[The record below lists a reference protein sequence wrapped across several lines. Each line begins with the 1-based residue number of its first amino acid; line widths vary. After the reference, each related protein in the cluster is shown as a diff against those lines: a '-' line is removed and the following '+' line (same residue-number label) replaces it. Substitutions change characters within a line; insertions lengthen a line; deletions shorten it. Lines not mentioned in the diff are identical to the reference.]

1 MKKIAFIIILSTI
14 SIIKAQTNRFFYEV
28 KFKEDSTQTEHQKVF
43 MVLDVNLNETKYYDN
58 TFLEK
63 DSINKANHSQLTNW
77 TSQIPVTRKKNSN
90 KNINYTFI
98 DDQLYSYPTED
109 LIQWKLSDKT
119 KKYLHFN
126 LQQATTNFGGRK
138 WTAWFT
144 KEIPLSEGPYKF
156 TGLPGLIVLLEDD
169 RNQYSFALVK
179 SKKLEKTYDTSNFL
193 ELRYGNK
200 PLPISEKIYLKKSL
214 EYYNDPLQEIRAEMK
229 KGTIKSY
236 EDRGKRYS
244 KPEELVPLIREEQE
258 YIRQNNNPIELNKAI
273 KYPAK

>member
-1 MKKIAFIIILSTI
+1 MKSCLFLLILFFSLST
-14 SIIKAQTNRFFYEV
+14 AQTNRFFYEV

-43 MVLDVNLNETKYYDN
+43 MVLDINPNETKYYDN

-63 DSINKANHSQLTNW
+63 DSTNKANHSQLTNW

-98 DDQLYSYPTED
+98 DNQLYSYPTED

-169 RNQYSFALVK
+169 HNQYSFSLVK

-193 ELRYGNK
+193 EVRYGNK

-229 KGTIKSY
+229 NGTIKSY
-236 EDRGKRYS
+236 EDGGKRYS

-273 KYPAK
+273 KYPLK

>member
-1 MKKIAFIIILSTI
+1 MKGSLFLFVLFFSLST
-14 SIIKAQTNRFFYEV
+14 AQTTRFFYEV

-43 MVLDVNLNETKYYDN
+43 MVLDINPNETKYYDN

-63 DSINKANHSQLTNW
+63 DSINKVNHSQLTNW

-109 LIQWKLSDKT
+109 LIHWKLSDKT

-169 RNQYSFALVK
+169 RNQYSFSLVK

-193 ELRYGNK
+193 EVRYGNK

-229 KGTIKSY
+229 NGTIKSY
-236 EDRGKRYS
+236 EDGGKHYS

-273 KYPAK
+273 KYPVK

>member
-1 MKKIAFIIILSTI
+1 MKGSLFLFLLFFSLST
-14 SIIKAQTNRFFYEV
+14 AQTNRFFYEV

-43 MVLDVNLNETKYYDN
+43 MVLDINLNETKYYDN

-169 RNQYSFALVK
+169 RNQYSFSLVK

-193 ELRYGNK
+193 EVRYGNK

-229 KGTIKSY
+229 NGTIKSY
-236 EDRGKRYS
+236 EDGGKHYS

-273 KYPAK
+273 KYPVK

>member
-1 MKKIAFIIILSTI
+1 MKSCLFLLVLFFSLST
-14 SIIKAQTNRFFYEV
+14 AQTNRFFYEV

-126 LQQATTNFGGRK
+126 LQQATANFGGRK

-169 RNQYSFALVK
+169 RNQYSFSLVK

-193 ELRYGNK
+193 EVRYGNK

-229 KGTIKSY
+229 NGTIKSY
-236 EDRGKRYS
+236 EDGGKHYN

-273 KYPAK
+273 KYPVK

>member
-1 MKKIAFIIILSTI
+1 MKGSLFLFVLFFSLST
-14 SIIKAQTNRFFYEV
+14 AQTNRFFYEV

-43 MVLDVNLNETKYYDN
+43 MVLDINPNETKYYDN

-126 LQQATTNFGGRK
+126 LQQATANFGGRK

-169 RNQYSFALVK
+169 HNQYSFSLVK

-193 ELRYGNK
+193 EVRYGNK
-200 PLPISEKIYLKKSL
+200 PLPISEKMYLKKSL

-229 KGTIKSY
+229 NGTIKSY
-236 EDRGKRYS
+236 EDGGKHYT
-244 KPEELVPLIREEQE
+244 KPEELVPLVREEQE
-258 YIRQNNNPIELNKAI
+258 YIRQHNNPIELNKAI
-273 KYPAK
+273 KYPVK

>member
-1 MKKIAFIIILSTI
+1 MKGSLFLLVFFFSLST
-14 SIIKAQTNRFFYEV
+14 AQTNRFFYEV
-28 KFKEDSTQTEHQKVF
+28 KFKEDSTQIEHQKVF
-43 MVLDVNLNETKYYDN
+43 MVLDVNPNETKYYDN

-63 DSINKANHSQLTNW
+63 DSINKANHSQLINW
-77 TSQIPVTRKKNSN
+77 TNQIPVTRKKNSN
-90 KNINYTFI
+90 KNINYIFI
-98 DDQLYSYPTED
+98 DNQLYSYPTED

-126 LQQATTNFGGRK
+126 LQQATANFGGRK

-144 KEIPLSEGPYKF
+144 KEIPFSEGPYKF

-169 RNQYSFALVK
+169 HNQYSFALVK

-193 ELRYGNK
+193 EVRYGNK

-229 KGTIKSY
+229 NGTIKSY
-236 EDRGKRYS
+236 EDGGKRYS

-273 KYPAK
+273 KYPVK

>member
-1 MKKIAFIIILSTI
+1 MKASLFLFIFFFSLST
-14 SIIKAQTNRFFYEV
+14 AQTNRFFYEV

-43 MVLDVNLNETKYYDN
+43 MVLDVNPNETKYYDN

-98 DDQLYSYPTED
+98 DDQFYSYPTED

-126 LQQATTNFGGRK
+126 LQEATANFGGRK

-169 RNQYSFALVK
+169 HNQYSFSLVK

-193 ELRYGNK
+193 EVRYGNK

-229 KGTIKSY
+229 NGTIKSY
-236 EDRGKRYS
+236 EDGGKRYS

-273 KYPAK
+273 KYPVK

>member
-1 MKKIAFIIILSTI
+1 MKSCLFLLVLFFSLST
-14 SIIKAQTNRFFYEV
+14 AQTNRFFYEV

-63 DSINKANHSQLTNW
+63 DSINKANDSQLTNW

-119 KKYLHFN
+119 KKYLHFD
-126 LQQATTNFGGRK
+126 LQQATANFGGRK

-169 RNQYSFALVK
+169 RDQYSFALVK

-200 PLPISEKIYLKKSL
+200 PFPISEKIYLKKSL

-229 KGTIKSY
+229 NGTIKSY
-236 EDRGKRYS
+236 EDGGKRYS

-273 KYPAK
+273 KYPVK

>member
-1 MKKIAFIIILSTI
+1 MKSCLFLLVLFFSLST
-14 SIIKAQTNRFFYEV
+14 AQTNRFFYEV

-43 MVLDVNLNETKYYDN
+43 MVLDINPNETKYYDN

-144 KEIPLSEGPYKF
+144 KDIPLSEGPYKF

-169 RNQYSFALVK
+169 RNQYSFSLVK

-193 ELRYGNK
+193 EVRYGNK

-229 KGTIKSY
+229 NGTIKSY
-236 EDRGKRYS
+236 EDGGKRYS

-273 KYPAK
+273 KYPVK

>member
-1 MKKIAFIIILSTI
+1 MKSCLFLLVLFFSLST
-14 SIIKAQTNRFFYEV
+14 AQTNRFFYEV

-43 MVLDVNLNETKYYDN
+43 MVLDINPNETKYYDN

-169 RNQYSFALVK
+169 RNQYSFSLVK

-193 ELRYGNK
+193 EVRYGNK

-229 KGTIKSY
+229 NGTIKSY
-236 EDRGKRYS
+236 EDGGKHYT
-244 KPEELVPLIREEQE
+244 KPEELVPLVREEQE
-258 YIRQNNNPIELNKAI
+258 YIRQHNNPIELNKAI
-273 KYPAK
+273 KYPVK

>member
-1 MKKIAFIIILSTI
+1 MFIIILSTI

-43 MVLDVNLNETKYYDN
+43 MVLDINPDETKYYDN

-63 DSINKANHSQLTNW
+63 DSINKANHSELTNW

-169 RNQYSFALVK
+169 RNQYSFSLIK

-193 ELRYGNK
+193 EVRYGNK
-200 PLPISEKIYLKKSL
+200 LLPISEKIYLKKSL

-229 KGTIKSY
+229 NGTVKSY
-236 EDRGKRYS
+236 EDGGKHYS
-244 KPEELVPLIREEQE
+244 KPEELVPLIKEEQE
-258 YIRQNNNPIELNKAI
+258 YIRQHNNPIELNKAI
-273 KYPAK
+273 KYPVK

>member
-1 MKKIAFIIILSTI
+1 MKSCLFLLVFFFSLST
-14 SIIKAQTNRFFYEV
+14 AQTNRFFYEV

-43 MVLDVNLNETKYYDN
+43 MILDVNPNETKYYDN

-119 KKYLHFN
+119 KKYLHFD
-126 LQQATTNFGGRK
+126 LQQATANFGGRK

-169 RNQYSFALVK
+169 RDQYSFALVK

-193 ELRYGNK
+193 EVRYGNK

-229 KGTIKSY
+229 NGTIKSY
-236 EDRGKRYS
+236 EDGGKHYN

-273 KYPAK
+273 KYPVK

>member
-1 MKKIAFIIILSTI
+1 MKASLFLFIFFFSLST
-14 SIIKAQTNRFFYEV
+14 AQTNRFFYEV

-43 MVLDVNLNETKYYDN
+43 MVLDVNPNETKYYDN

-98 DDQLYSYPTED
+98 DDQFYSYPTED

-126 LQQATTNFGGRK
+126 LQEATANFGGKK

-169 RNQYSFALVK
+169 HNQYSFSLVK

-193 ELRYGNK
+193 EVRYGNK

-229 KGTIKSY
+229 NGTIKSY
-236 EDRGKRYS
+236 EDGGKRYS

-273 KYPAK
+273 KYPVK

>member
-1 MKKIAFIIILSTI
+1 MKSCLFLLVLFFSLST
-14 SIIKAQTNRFFYEV
+14 AQTNRFFYEV

-43 MVLDVNLNETKYYDN
+43 MVLDINPNETKYYDN

-98 DDQLYSYPTED
+98 DDQLYSYLTED
-109 LIQWKLSDKT
+109 LIQWKLSNKT

-126 LQQATTNFGGRK
+126 LQQATANFGGRK

-169 RNQYSFALVK
+169 HNQYSFSLVK

-193 ELRYGNK
+193 EVRYGNK

-229 KGTIKSY
+229 NGTIKSY
-236 EDRGKRYS
+236 EDGGKRYS

-258 YIRQNNNPIELNKAI
+258 YIRQHNNPIELNKAI
-273 KYPAK
+273 KYTVK

>member
-1 MKKIAFIIILSTI
+1 MKGSLFLLVFFFSLST
-14 SIIKAQTNRFFYEV
+14 AQNNRFFYEV

-43 MVLDVNLNETKYYDN
+43 MVLDINPTETKYYDN

-90 KNINYTFI
+90 KNSNYTFI
-98 DDQLYSYPTED
+98 DNQLYSYPTED

-119 KKYLHFN
+119 KKYLHFD
-126 LQQATTNFGGRK
+126 LQEATANFGGRK

-193 ELRYGNK
+193 EVRYGKK
-200 PLPISEKIYLKKSL
+200 PLPISEKMYLKKSL
-214 EYYNDPLQEIRAEMK
+214 EYYNDPLQQIRAEIK
-229 KGTIKSY
+229 NGTIKSY
-236 EDRGKRYS
+236 EDGGKRYS

-273 KYPAK
+273 KYPVK

>member
-63 DSINKANHSQLTNW
+63 DSINTANHSQLTNW

-90 KNINYTFI
+90 KNSNYTFI
-98 DDQLYSYPTED
+98 DNQLYSYPTED

-119 KKYLHFN
+119 KKYLHFD
-126 LQQATTNFGGRK
+126 LQQATANFGGRK

-193 ELRYGNK
+193 EVRYGNK
-200 PLPISEKIYLKKSL
+200 PLPISEKMYLKKSL
-214 EYYNDPLQEIRAEMK
+214 EYYNDPLREIRAEMK
-229 KGTIKSY
+229 NGTIKSY
-236 EDRGKRYS
+236 EDEGKRYS

-273 KYPAK
+273 KYPVK

>member
-1 MKKIAFIIILSTI
+1 MKGSLFLFLLFFSLST
-14 SIIKAQTNRFFYEV
+14 AQTNRFFYEV

-43 MVLDVNLNETKYYDN
+43 MVLDVNPNETKYYDN

-63 DSINKANHSQLTNW
+63 DSINKANHSQITNW

-98 DDQLYSYPTED
+98 DDQLYSYLTED

-144 KEIPLSEGPYKF
+144 KEIPFSEGPYKF

-193 ELRYGNK
+193 ELRYGKK

-229 KGTIKSY
+229 NGTIKSY
-236 EDRGKRYS
+236 EDGGKRYS

-258 YIRQNNNPIELNKAI
+258 YIRQHNNPIELNKAI
-273 KYPAK
+273 KYPVK

>member
-1 MKKIAFIIILSTI
+1 MKASLFLFIFFFSLST
-14 SIIKAQTNRFFYEV
+14 AQTNRFFYEV

-43 MVLDVNLNETKYYDN
+43 MVLDVNPNETKYYDN

-90 KNINYTFI
+90 KNINHTFI
-98 DDQLYSYPTED
+98 DNQLYSYPTED

-119 KKYLHFN
+119 KKYLHFD
-126 LQQATTNFGGRK
+126 LQQANANFGGRK

-229 KGTIKSY
+229 NGTIKSY
-236 EDRGKRYS
+236 EDGGKRYN

-273 KYPAK
+273 KYPVK

>member
-1 MKKIAFIIILSTI
+1 MKSCLFLLVLFFSLST
-14 SIIKAQTNRFFYEV
+14 AQTNRFFYEV

-43 MVLDVNLNETKYYDN
+43 MVLDVNPNETKYYDN

-77 TSQIPVTRKKNSN
+77 TSQIPITRKKNSN

-144 KEIPLSEGPYKF
+144 KDIPLSEGPYKF

-169 RNQYSFALVK
+169 HNQYSFSLIK

-193 ELRYGNK
+193 EVRYGNK

-229 KGTIKSY
+229 NGTIKSY
-236 EDRGKRYS
+236 EDGGKRYS

-273 KYPAK
+273 KYPLK

>member
-1 MKKIAFIIILSTI
+1 MKSCLFLLVLFFSLST
-14 SIIKAQTNRFFYEV
+14 AQTNRFFYEV

-43 MVLDVNLNETKYYDN
+43 MVLDVNPNETKYYDN

-63 DSINKANHSQLTNW
+63 DSINKVNHSQLTNW

-126 LQQATTNFGGRK
+126 LQEATANFGGRK

-169 RNQYSFALVK
+169 HNQYSFSLVK

-193 ELRYGNK
+193 EVRYGNK

-229 KGTIKSY
+229 NGTIKSY
-236 EDRGKRYS
+236 EDGGKRYS

-273 KYPAK
+273 KYPVK

>member
-1 MKKIAFIIILSTI
+1 MKGSLFLFVLFFSLST
-14 SIIKAQTNRFFYEV
+14 AQTNRFFYEV
-28 KFKEDSTQTEHQKVF
+28 KFKEDSTQTKHQKVF
-43 MVLDVNLNETKYYDN
+43 MVLDVNPNETKYYDN

-119 KKYLHFN
+119 KKYLHFD
-126 LQQATTNFGGRK
+126 LQQATANFGGRK

-193 ELRYGNK
+193 EVRYGNK
-200 PLPISEKIYLKKSL
+200 PLPISEKMYLKKSL

-229 KGTIKSY
+229 NGTIKSY
-236 EDRGKRYS
+236 EDGGKRYS

-258 YIRQNNNPIELNKAI
+258 YIRQHNNPIELNKAI
-273 KYPAK
+273 KYPVK

>member
-1 MKKIAFIIILSTI
+1 MIKIAFIIILSTI

-43 MVLDVNLNETKYYDN
+43 MVLDINPNETKYYDN

-63 DSINKANHSQLTNW
+63 DSINKANHSKLTNW

-119 KKYLHFN
+119 KKYLHFD
-126 LQQATTNFGGRK
+126 LQQATAGFGGRK

-156 TGLPGLIVLLEDD
+156 RGLPGLIFLLEDSNKD
-169 RNQYSFALVK
+169 FIYALAGN
-179 SKKLEKTYDTSNFL
+179 KKLSDTYDTSDFL
-193 ELRYGNK
+193 EQHYNK
-200 PLPISEKIYLKKSL
+200 KAMPATRESFNKYLV
-214 EYYNDPLQEIRAEMK
+214 EFY
-229 KGTIKSY
+229 
-236 EDRGKRYS
+236 
-244 KPEELVPLIREEQE
+244 
-258 YIRQNNNPIELNKAI
+258 NNPIKSFTDQVKNGNTVSFKNEEVKNLDELNKKKTMMQKMI
-273 KYPAK
+273 KERYIYIEKDNAPIFN

>member
-1 MKKIAFIIILSTI
+1 MKGSLFLFIFFFSLST
-14 SIIKAQTNRFFYEV
+14 AQTNRFFYEV

-169 RNQYSFALVK
+169 RNQYSFTLVK

-229 KGTIKSY
+229 NGTIKSY
-236 EDRGKRYS
+236 EDGGKRYS

-273 KYPAK
+273 KYPVK

>member
-1 MKKIAFIIILSTI
+1 MKSFLFLLVFFCSLSN
-14 SIIKAQTNRFFYEV
+14 AQTNRFFYAV
-28 KFKEDSTQTEHQKVF
+28 KFKEDSTQTEYQKVF
-43 MVLDVNLNETKYYDN
+43 MVLDINPDETKYYDN
-58 TFLEK
+58 AFLEK
-63 DSINKANHSQLTNW
+63 DSIYKANGSQNTNW
-77 TSQIPVTRKKNSN
+77 TSQIPITRKKNSN
-90 KNINYTFI
+90 KNISYTFI

-144 KEIPLSEGPYKF
+144 KEIPFSEGPYKF
-156 TGLPGLIVLLEDD
+156 TGLPGLIVLLEDN

-179 SKKLEKTYDTSNFL
+179 SKKLEKTSDTSNFL
-193 ELRYGNK
+193 EVRYGNK
-200 PLPISEKIYLKKSL
+200 PLPINEKMYVKKAL

-229 KGTIKSY
+229 SGTIKSY
-236 EDRGKRYS
+236 EDGGKRYT

-258 YIRQNNNPIELNKAI
+258 YIRKHNNPIELNKAI
-273 KYPAK
+273 QYPLK

>member
-1 MKKIAFIIILSTI
+1 MKKVAFIIILSTV
-14 SIIKAQTNRFFYEV
+14 SFIKAQTNRFFYEV
-28 KFKEDSTQTEHQKVF
+28 KFKEDSTQIEHQKVF
-43 MVLDVNLNETKYYDN
+43 MVLDINPDETKYYDN

-63 DSINKANHSQLTNW
+63 DSINKANHSELTNW

-98 DDQLYSYPTED
+98 DNQLYSYPTED

-126 LQQATTNFGGRK
+126 LQQATANFGGRK

-144 KEIPLSEGPYKF
+144 KEIPFSEGPYKF
-156 TGLPGLIVLLEDD
+156 TGLPGLIVLLQDD
-169 RNQYSFALVK
+169 RNQYGFALVK
-179 SKKLEKTYDTSNFL
+179 SKKLENTYDTSNFL
-193 ELRYGNK
+193 EVRYGNK
-200 PLPISEKIYLKKSL
+200 PLPISEKMYLKKAL

-229 KGTIKSY
+229 NGTIKSY
-236 EDRGKRYS
+236 EDGGKRYN

-273 KYPAK
+273 KYPVK